1 MPWFLGGETGNPF
14 MKQLRSGIADKVLT
28 YMKEKVSGDSQK
40 SRRKFVLIS
49 GHDRTVITF
58 LNLIGAY
65 NQLPVPYAGAVFVEL
80 HSDIRY
86 NDHHV
91 EVSSPTYTYFQWKH
105 NKRS

>member
-1 MPWFLGGETGNPF
+1 MPWYLGGETGTPLL
-14 MKQLRSGIADKVLT
+14 KQLRSGVVDKVLT
-28 YMKEKVSGDSQK
+28 NMKEKVSGNAYK
-40 SRRKFVLIS
+40 PRRKFILMS

-86 NDHHV
+86 NDHHI
-91 EVSSPTYTYFQWKH
+91 EVSLLETQ
-105 NKRS
+105 N